1 MYYVYWS
8 YNLFINLSKYFS
20 LSSLKG
26 KQIVEE
32 NVPYIGKSDKEFSSD
47 TIPSKMMRM
56 AQSSSDE
63 TLSGK
68 YMSYG
73 YNYTE

>member
-1 MYYVYWS
+1 MYHIY
-8 YNLFINLSKYFS
+8 
-20 LSSLKG
+20 
-26 KQIVEE
+26 
-32 NVPYIGKSDKEFSSD
+32 YIGKSDKEFSSD

-73 YNYTE
+73 YNYTEKCRFINRVYR